1 MNSKIV
7 SSMKHDFHTVA
18 NAEFTG
24 VIDCSSDYPNNNYH
38 IFIRYGDKI
47 YMEVKDVGEIV
58 ISFTELQKN
67 KYWSYYYNLSLML
80 SCDPHEV
87 AKDLRYDSDYI
98 DYILY
103 EEKRVWST
111 YSPVI
116 INNLET
122 NTKYLDIRD
131 NNCYYKINPFDLEK
145 MDYTSPEDLDIF
157 RIIYMSSE
165 EFQNNT
171 FEIMCATYNNLAI
184 EYQSKIMEEEM
195 KEEIAELTAFF
206 EDLEDKKNI
215 ANLLTL
221 YNKADMNNDLIMIIY
236 NNLLSADGIKK
247 YEYLITELV
256 TRNLLESIS

>member
-1 MNSKIV
+1 MNSIIV

-18 NAEFTG
+18 NAKFTG
-24 VIDCSSDYPNNNYH
+24 VIDCSGNYPNYNYH

-47 YMEVKDVGEIV
+47 YMEVKGVGEIV
-58 ISFTELQKN
+58 ISFAQLHKN

-80 SCDPHEV
+80 SIDPHEV
-87 AKDLRYDSDYI
+87 ARDLRIDSDYI
-98 DYILY
+98 DYNLY

-145 MDYTSPEDLDIF
+145 MNYTSPEDLDIF

-171 FEIMCATYNNLAI
+171 FEIMCATYNNLSI
-184 EYQSKIMEEEM
+184 EFQSKIMEEEM

-206 EDLEDKKNI
+206 EDLENKKNI
-215 ANLLTL
+215 ANLVTL
-221 YNKADMNNDLIMIIY
+221 YNKADMNIDILMIIY

-247 YEYLITELV
+247 YEYLMTELG
-256 TRNLLESIS
+256 TRNLSESIS

>member
-1 MNSKIV
+1 
-7 SSMKHDFHTVA
+7 
-18 NAEFTG
+18 
-24 VIDCSSDYPNNNYH
+24 
-38 IFIRYGDKI
+38 
-47 YMEVKDVGEIV
+47 MEVKGVGEIV
-58 ISFTELQKN
+58 ISFAQLHKN

-80 SCDPHEV
+80 SIDPHTV
-87 AKDLRYDSDYI
+87 ARDLRIDSDYI
-98 DYILY
+98 DYNLY

-145 MDYTSPEDLDIF
+145 MNYTSPEDLDIF

-171 FEIMCATYNNLAI
+171 FEIMCATYNNLSI
-184 EYQSKIMEEEM
+184 EFQSKIMEEEM

-206 EDLEDKKNI
+206 EDLENKKNI
-215 ANLLTL
+215 ANLVTL
-221 YNKADMNNDLIMIIY
+221 YNKADMNIDILMIIY

-247 YEYLITELV
+247 YEYLMTELG
-256 TRNLLESIS
+256 TRNLSESIS